1 MSKLNLITRRITQI
15 LISSL
20 SMVTISDRVLTG
32 VSLSTYM
39 VLSILGTMSIFMILL
54 SQEGNVTH
62 TKK

>member
-20 SMVTISDRVLTG
+20 SMVTISDRVLTD
-32 VSLSTYM
+32 VPLSTYM
-39 VLSILGTMSIFMILL
+39 ILSILGTMSIFMILL
-54 SQEGNVTH
+54 SQEGNVTQ